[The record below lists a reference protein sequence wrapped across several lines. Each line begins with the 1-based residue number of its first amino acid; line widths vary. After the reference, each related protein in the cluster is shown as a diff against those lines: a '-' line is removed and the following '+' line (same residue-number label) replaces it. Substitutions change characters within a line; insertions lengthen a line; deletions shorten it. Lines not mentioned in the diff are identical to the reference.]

1 MLTNGALRVGESLQ
15 LVSLSTPGSLLPALS
30 LSTCQTVLT
39 WIRSLGVGC
48 VALGK
53 PKVVW
58 RCWPLCDFI

>member
-1 MLTNGALRVGESLQ
+1 MLTNGALRVGRVPAAGESVNPPFSAPPL
-15 LVSLSTPGSLLPALS
+15 LS

-58 RCWPLCDFI
+58 SVLATL